1 MLVTVVST
9 AWFMLCRWVWISVGY
24 LIGLIIILHIVIIV
38 AQRFLGPLD
47 NSAAVLSEEALRVR
61 DASLYGTEG
70 KDGEVVVDV
79 DEKVRSP
86 KSHTVCTLNV
96 KEFLTLPP
104 SSGLLDK

>member
-1 MLVTVVST
+1 M
-9 AWFMLCRWVWISVGY
+9 WISVGY
-24 LIGLIIILHIVIIV
+24 LIGLIIILHVVIIV

-79 DEKVRSP
+79 NEKVRIFF
-86 KSHTVCTLNV
+86 KSRTVCTENV
-96 KEFLTLPP
+96 KTFLTLPP
-104 SSGLLDK
+104 SSRLLDK